1 MNEANQIWCKY
12 SADRTDDSGVE
23 AIKLYMPVKGGYVNY
38 NIVHSVMERTNCNTW
53 RLSVAYFCDDS
64 LSPVRPL
71 TRSGAEWEMALKIKE
86 RPDFIGGYAHGD
98 EVFSKIAVTVDG
110 VAKELD
116 ELSEVTAACELIF
129 EVWSTGFDPL
139 DSVSES
145 LLHYKKL
152 ICNADGM
159 RVEQRV
165 EWLNDYELGNSYMAM
180 LPPFKCETDHY
191 FSDKD
196 PEIKPIPNAGGFTEQ
211 GDVKALYLC
220 GEAGFTFCLKA
231 EKYLTDKDTG
241 NCCFVSDNGGVP
253 YNKMYF
259 LLMHKGSVCKED
271 IWETVTEYAVTEN
284 E

>member
-1 MNEANQIWCKY
+1 VN
-12 SADRTDDSGVE
+12 
-23 AIKLYMPVKGGYVNY
+23 GGFVNY
-38 NIVHSVMERTNCNTW
+38 NIVHSVMERTNCNIW
-53 RLSVAYFCDDS
+53 RLSVVYFCDEA

-110 VAKELD
+110 VAR
-116 ELSEVTAACELIF
+116 ELSDLSEISAAKELIF
-129 EVWSTGFDPL
+129 EVWSTGYDPN

-152 ICNADGM
+152 ICNADGV

-165 EWLNDYELGNSYMAM
+165 KWLNDYELNNSFMAM

-191 FSDKD
+191 FTDND
-196 PEIKPIPNAGGFTEQ
+196 PESRPIPPEGVNEQ
-211 GDVKALYLC
+211 GDVKAIYLS

-231 EKYLTDKDTG
+231 EKYLTDEEKG
-241 NCCFVSDNGGVP
+241 NCYFIRDNGGVP

-259 LLMHKGSVCKED
+259 LLMHKGSVKKGEV
-271 IWETVTEYAVTEN
+271 WETVTAYQITAN

>member
-23 AIKLYMPVKGGYVNY
+23 AVKLYMPVKGGFVNY

-53 RLSVAYFCDDS
+53 RLSVVYFCDEA

-98 EVFSKIAVTVDG
+98 EVFSRIAVTVDG
-110 VAKELD
+110 MEKELSD
-116 ELSEVTAACELIF
+116 LSEISAAKELIF
-129 EVWSTGFDPL
+129 EVWSTGYDPN

-145 LLHYKKL
+145 LLHYKKI
-152 ICNADGM
+152 ICTAEGV

-165 EWLNDYELGNSYMAM
+165 EWLQDYELNNSFMAM

-191 FSDKD
+191 FSDKA
-196 PEIKPIPNAGGFTEQ
+196 PESRPIPPEGVNEQ
-211 GDVKALYLC
+211 GDVKAIYLS

-231 EKYLTDKDTG
+231 EKYLTDEEKG
-241 NCCFVSDNGGVP
+241 NCYFIRDNGGVP

-259 LLMHKGSVCKED
+259 LLMHKGSVKKGEV
-271 IWETVTEYAVTEN
+271 WETVTAYQITAN

>member
-1 MNEANQIWCKY
+1 MNNDQILCKY
-12 SADRTDDSGVE
+12 SADRADDSGVE
-23 AIKLYMPVKGGYVNY
+23 AVKLYMPVKGGFVNY

-53 RLSVAYFCDDS
+53 RLSAVYFCDEA

-110 VAKELD
+110 VAKELSD
-116 ELSEVTAACELIF
+116 LSEVTAAKELIF

-152 ICNADGM
+152 ICTANGV

-165 EWLNDYELGNSYMAM
+165 EWLNDYELNNSFMAM

-191 FSDKD
+191 FTDNA
-196 PEIKPIPNAGGFTEQ
+196 PERRPIPPEGVNEQ
-211 GDVKALYLC
+211 GDVKALYLR

-231 EKYLTDKDTG
+231 EKYLSDENVG
-241 NCCFVSDNGGVP
+241 NCYFVRDNGGVP

-259 LLMHKGSVCKED
+259 LLMHKGSVGKGD
-271 IWETVTEYAVTEN
+271 IWETVTEYQITAN